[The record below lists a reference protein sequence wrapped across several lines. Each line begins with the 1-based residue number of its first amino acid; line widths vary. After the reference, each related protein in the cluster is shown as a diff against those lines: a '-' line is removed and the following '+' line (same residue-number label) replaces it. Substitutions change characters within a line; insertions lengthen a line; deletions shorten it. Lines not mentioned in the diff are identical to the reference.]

1 MMTATNT
8 RKEARES
15 LSGKWGKAILMVLA
29 YGLISYLME
38 LVLKYTANNS
48 GILYML
54 FSIGEIIISIPI
66 SYGMLIAFLKLK
78 RGEEVKTFDFLT
90 IGFSNFSRSWSIA
103 WNVFLKL
110 IVPFIILIVL
120 LLIVYFSGTVAIIGT
135 SAVYSSAR
143 SAPEI
148 SGVVS
153 IIAFIIMFI
162 CSIWIIVKRYS
173 LVLSQY
179 ISHDEPELSGKEV
192 VEKSQELMK
201 GNKGN
206 LFVLELSFIG
216 WAILAVLTFGIG
228 YLWLIPYIQVS
239 EICFYEELKNKNQ

>member
-29 YGLISYLME
+29 YGIISYLME

-54 FSIGEIIISIPI
+54 FSIGEFIISIPI
-66 SYGMLIAFLKLK
+66 SYGILLAFLKLK
-78 RGEEVKTFDFLT
+78 RGEEVKTFDFLK

-120 LLIVYFSGTVAIIGT
+120 LLIVYFSGTVAIRGT
-135 SAVYSSAR
+135 SAVYSNAR
-143 SAPEI
+143 SDSEI

-239 EICFYEELKNKNQ
+239 EICFYDELKNKNQ